1 VTQTMD
7 RALDPELVCTRV
19 MARLIEDIGC
29 VAITPD
35 SPVWSDLGTAGPD
48 RAGELRV
55 YMGKGRVQKIVSSCL
70 QAPSAAIDSHS
81 LVVLTRPESAVPHLL
96 VDIVRDD
103 ARIHVHLDLLPKREL
118 AISPAYIERCYEP
131 LSGAHR
137 QIEDESRFVTTR
149 IALRQRALLSPWGS
163 LFSVSASDLG
173 SAEPFVDGYVT
184 HWASLLRSD
193 AIELAESPENA
204 ARDLT
209 HRRLLFSRAVD
220 PLWRTLDK
228 AIGKGSVDQIL
239 AALTES

>member
-1 VTQTMD
+1 VTQTTD
-7 RALDPELVCTRV
+7 RAIDPELVCTRV

-35 SPVWSDLGTAGPD
+35 SPVWSDLGAVGPE
-48 RAGELRV
+48 RSGELRV
-55 YMGKGRVQKIVSSCL
+55 YVGKGRVQKIVSSCL
-70 QAPSAAIDSHS
+70 QAPATALDSHT
-81 LVVLTRPESAVPHLL
+81 LVVFTRPESPVPHLL
-96 VDIVRDD
+96 VDIVRED

-149 IALRQRALLSPWGS
+149 VALRQRALLSPWGS
-163 LFSVSASDLG
+163 LFSVSAADLA
-173 SAEPFVDGYVT
+173 SAEPFVDRYLG

-193 AIELAESPENA
+193 EVELSESPEIA